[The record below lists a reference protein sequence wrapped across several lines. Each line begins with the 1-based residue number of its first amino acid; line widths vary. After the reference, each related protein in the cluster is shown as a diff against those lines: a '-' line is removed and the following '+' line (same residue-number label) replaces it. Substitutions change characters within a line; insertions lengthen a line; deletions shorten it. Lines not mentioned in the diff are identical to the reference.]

1 MRAPEKSLAPSEG
14 PYRIGLVGGSASG
27 KTAVGKKFE
36 RLGAGVID
44 CDKLGHRAYE
54 PGSRIGVI
62 QIIRNTFWGHFS
74 DPYVTFFSKYVFVMS
89 NYGKFVLKYEIDF

>member
-1 MRAPEKSLAPSEG
+1 LRAPEKSLVTSEG

-62 QIIRNTFWGHFS
+62 QIIRDTFGEQFS
-74 DPYVTFFSKYVFVMS
+74 DPFPHVTFFSK
-89 NYGKFVLKYEIDF
+89 